1 MPKQWIENIEITG
14 YRNLKDLKINFSPDI
29 NIVYGENAQ
38 GKTNFI
44 EAVWMLSGG
53 KSFRGTKDRDMIG
66 FENEDFRIS
75 GNVNDGEIR
84 NTITVACSKSN
95 PKFASR
101 LAKLGHGDFSLPS
114 RIAGNFYR
122 VIFSP
127 VHLNI
132 VSGGPALRRKFR
144 DACLCQLYPKFI
156 ENYKNYT
163 HVLNQRNNFLK
174 NIKKY
179 DDDQK
184 RAIFDSLDLS
194 LAQLGFEIYKM
205 RVEFVELMQE
215 YAGRYYREISNGRE
229 ELTFVYKDMG
239 KSRDIIYGSLKNS
252 RQRDIILGYTGV
264 GVHRE
269 DIEILLNNMAA
280 KEYASQGQQRSIV
293 IAMKLAEGD
302 IMEQATGI
310 KPVIL
315 LDDVLS
321 ELDFSRQDYLLNNI
335 KGRQVL
341 ITSCDE
347 GRIQLSESKK
357 FYVDNGVVKEQQPHV
372 SALTTDH

>member
-1 MPKQWIENIEITG
+1 MPKQWIKDIEIKG
-14 YRNLKDLKINFSPDI
+14 YRNLKDIKTEFSPDI
-29 NIVYGENAQ
+29 NIIYGENAQ

-66 FENEDFRIS
+66 FENEDFRIE
-75 GNVNDGEIR
+75 GNVTDGER
-84 NTITVACSKSN
+84 EEKITVACSKTN
-95 PKFASR
+95 PKFQSR
-101 LAKLGHGDFSLPS
+101 LAKLAHGEFGVPS

-132 VSGGPALRRKFR
+132 VSGGPALRRKFA

-156 ENYKNYT
+156 DNYRKYN
-163 HVLNQRNNFLK
+163 HVLNQRNSFLK

-179 DDDQK
+179 DEGQK
-184 RAIFDSLDLS
+184 EAVFDSLDMSLS
-194 LAQLGFEIYKM
+194 ALGYEIYKM
-205 RVEFVELMQE
+205 RVEFCELMQE
-215 YAGRYYREISNGRE
+215 FAGKYYREISGGRE
-229 ELTFVYKDMG
+229 KLTFVYKDMG
-239 KSRDIIYGSLKNS
+239 KSREEIFNSLQNT

-269 DIEILLNNMAA
+269 DIEILLNDMPA

-302 IMEQATGI
+302 IMEQSTGV
-310 KPVIL
+310 KPVVL

-335 KGRQVL
+335 RGRQVL

-347 GRIQLSESKK
+347 GRISLSESKK
-357 FYVDNGVVKEQQPHV
+357 FYVENGRVSVGCEQ
-372 SALTTDH
+372 